1 MAATMTVVDAHLEM
15 DPDDVIEFVLDSMT
29 HPPTTDPPTT
39 VAGTNMAD
47 GNATATDTSQR
58 VRLTLKHPDA
68 DGFPIAFKVRRRS
81 FVVSYFDMFYIW
93 TRSWETSSCT
103 VLLDSPVLSF

>member
-29 HPPTTDPPTT
+29 HPSTA

-47 GNATATDTSQR
+47 GIATATDTSQR

-81 FVVSYFDMFYIW
+81 FVVSYSDMFYIW
-93 TRSWETSSCT
+93 TRSWETSSCV